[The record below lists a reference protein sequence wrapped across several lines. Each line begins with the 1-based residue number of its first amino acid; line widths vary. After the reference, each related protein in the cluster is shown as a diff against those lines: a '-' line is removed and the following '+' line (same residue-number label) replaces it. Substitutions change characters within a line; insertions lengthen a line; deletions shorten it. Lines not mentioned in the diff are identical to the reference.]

1 MTRIVTKWLL
11 AISIFAQLI
20 NVAQACLLEAARPA
34 MAFATAPCPMGG
46 EQESM
51 SPNVCLS
58 QCLQADQSS
67 GSSHFAL
74 PSVPQVAVLIV
85 PEARGDSRP
94 TAPFSR
100 IACHGGT
107 GPPPPIRFCSLLL

>member
-1 MTRIVTKWLL
+1 MTRIVTGWLL
-11 AISIFAQLI
+11 AILTFAQLI

-34 MAFATAPCPMGG
+34 MAFVTAPCPMGG

-67 GSSHFAL
+67 SSTHFAL
-74 PSVPQVAVLIV
+74 PSAPLVAVLIV
-85 PEARGDSRP
+85 PEARVNARP

-100 IACHGGT
+100 IARHGGT